1 MSFYLLY
8 NIFTDQNDFCFMN
21 FSISY
26 LFQIELRSL
35 MDLMLPIFVSLSSGP
50 ETVLYTEKIKQVKY
64 HFVLKLCEW

>member
-1 MSFYLLY
+1 
-8 NIFTDQNDFCFMN
+8 MN

-35 MDLMLPIFVSLSSGP
+35 MDLTLPIFVSLSSGP
-50 ETVLYTEKIKQVKY
+50 ETVLYIEKKNKQVKY